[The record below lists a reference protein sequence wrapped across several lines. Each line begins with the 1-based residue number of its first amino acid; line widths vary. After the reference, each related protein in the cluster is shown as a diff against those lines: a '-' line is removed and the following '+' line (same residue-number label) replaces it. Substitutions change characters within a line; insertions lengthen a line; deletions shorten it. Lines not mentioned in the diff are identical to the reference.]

1 MRARF
6 SKIHRLCGGGGGRGR
21 NKVRSREEC
30 RMRLDLKADK
40 GYTPLKLN
48 GHQNVEDD
56 VAIAQEDLNT

>member
-1 MRARF
+1 
-6 SKIHRLCGGGGGRGR
+6 
-21 NKVRSREEC
+21 
-30 RMRLDLKADK
+30 MRLDLKADK